1 MMAGGAQYGT
11 PIGNLLEYVCGQL
24 EQHNIAYM
32 LSGSVAMSTY
42 TIPRFTRDIDLVIDL
57 QLEDADT
64 LEAIFAGNYYFHRP
78 SVDEEIKRR
87 GMFNVIDGTSGLKV
101 DFMVKKQT
109 PYRQTEF
116 SRRRQ
121 DVAYGA
127 TVWIVSVDDLIL
139 SKLIWIQD
147 YESGQQK
154 TDIQSLLTDNEIDLG
169 YVRYWIDQ
177 LNLKTYGLL

>member
-1 MMAGGAQYGT
+1 MAGGGQYGA
-11 PIGNLLEYVCGQL
+11 PIGTLLKYVCGQL
-24 EQHNIAYM
+24 EQYNIAYM

-42 TIPRFTRDIDLVIDL
+42 TVPRFTRDIDLVIDL
-57 QLEDADT
+57 QVEDADT

-78 SVDEEIKRR
+78 SVDEEIRRR

-109 PYRQTEF
+109 PYRRNEF
-116 SRRRQ
+116 ARRKQ
-121 DVAYGA
+121 DVAYGVM
-127 TVWIVSVDDLIL
+127 VWMVAVDDLIL
-139 SKLIWIQD
+139 SKLIWIQE

-154 TDIQSLLTDNEIDLG
+154 TDIQSLLTDNEIDLD

-177 LNLKTYGLL
+177 LGLKTFGLL

>member
-1 MMAGGAQYGT
+1 MEPHGT
-11 PIGNLLEYVCGQL
+11 RIGDLLGYVCGQL

-42 TIPRFTRDIDLVIDL
+42 TVPRFTRDIDLVIDL
-57 QLEDADT
+57 QLEDADA

-109 PYRQTEF
+109 AYRETEF

-121 DVAYGA
+121 DIAYGVL
-127 TVWIVSVDDLIL
+127 VWIVAVDDLIL
-139 SKLIWIQD
+139 SKLIWIQE
-147 YESGQQK
+147 YESEQQK
-154 TDIQSLLTDNEIDLG
+154 IDIQSLLTDNEIDLD

-177 LNLKTYGLL
+177 LSLKTYGLL